1 MNAKA
6 FISHTERGGTDIAR
20 IIQDQLKTS
29 NHQMESFLSQHS
41 IEQGERIPEKI
52 LTGLSTSDILILII
66 DPLTI
71 KSKWVEWEYTFC
83 VTRKIPLLVY
93 VDKNYVANVDD
104 INWLDAGIKYNIYD
118 FEKYDALR
126 SEVWQN
132 IAVKKSDLENNS
144 HIRESTQL
152 SITSIFNK
160 TYSEHEKIKISG
172 STNKSEPEPGK
183 CYFHIPQMSNIEYP
197 MSTTDLKITI
207 QPIEQNFTFEIE
219 IPTLCIV
226 KNEQVCF
233 IEVYFESKSII
244 IPITIT
250 KKDNRVNNRKLSDS
264 QSSNADIFTSEM
276 IDTIL
281 QPVSDGTYSSIPK
294 YISDQTIVRTD
305 DIKKITKT
313 LENEN
318 RIVIT
323 GNKGAGKSVFLC
335 QLYKELINNYSIL
348 FLRCDNYLNINS
360 LDELNNNII
369 VDHNFNDVIQHL
381 SPQSKLLVI
390 FDSLDVI
397 SRNVKVMDIFKNFIK
412 TLWGMKN
419 IKTISTVRSIVWS
432 LIYFGILLY
441 VPSLTGCNIVSIISD
456 VKMSAFEDCES
467 DNFLLLTR
475 LSFFVIVIGIIID
488 FDSKYTSIKHTCSF
502 LTIHNVG
509 ISISNVKFCSIGC
522 IVILRSVVDIGYSIL
537 LICGI

>member
-6 FISHTERGGTDIAR
+6 FISHTERGGTDITR

-419 IKTISTVRSIVWS
+419 IKTISTVRTIVWS